1 MDETKQAN
9 FRLKQETVDEFREYC
24 ERNGVSQSQ
33 GFDHIMQVV
42 KLNEAKEAIP
52 HRKTEIESFEM
63 HAKALNEAFLRSLE
77 LAEET
82 SARVREE
89 FKTELDEKEKAL
101 AAEKAQADKLSQE
114 IDKLKKDQS
123 GIEKVAITSQKDA
136 IQARKEADAAQ
147 ALSEEKEQS
156 NRLLSDRL
164 TKAEK
169 ELEKAENR
177 ISADADIISKQEKE
191 LKNLKEQLDASG
203 RKLADI
209 QKEADNKSAVAA
221 KEAELH
227 EMKALED
234 LRSNMN
240 ETIQKL
246 REEKAGLQAQIS
258 ILSAKT

>member
-1 MDETKQAN
+1 MLY
-9 FRLKQETVDEFREYC
+9 RLE
-24 ERNGVSQSQ
+24 
-33 GFDHIMQVV
+33 
-42 KLNEAKEAIP
+42 
-52 HRKTEIESFEM
+52 
-63 HAKALNEAFLRSLE
+63 
-77 LAEET
+77 
-82 SARVREE
+82 
-89 FKTELDEKEKAL
+89 
-101 AAEKAQADKLSQE
+101 
-114 IDKLKKDQS
+114 
-123 GIEKVAITSQKDA
+123 
-136 IQARKEADAAQ
+136 KEADAAQ

-169 ELEKAENR
+169 ELEKVENR
-177 ISADADIISKQEKE
+177 ISSDADIISKQEKE

-203 RKLADI
+203 RKLADM

-258 ILSAKT
+258 LLSAKT